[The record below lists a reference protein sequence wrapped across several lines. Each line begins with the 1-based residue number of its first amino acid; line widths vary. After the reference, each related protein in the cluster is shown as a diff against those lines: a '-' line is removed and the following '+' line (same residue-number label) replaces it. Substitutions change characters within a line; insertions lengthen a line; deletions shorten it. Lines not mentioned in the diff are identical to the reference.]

1 MSDENIKNDNNFSS
15 KIVKKMNIAKQYA
28 LQKMGK
34 VESTEES
41 PAFKE
46 MAQRYEVTKKNYE
59 EVSKISRQ
67 SARQELAQH
76 TTTQLLGE
84 CWMEVGTGQEN
95 TIGAALC
102 KFGEAEKT
110 LSEFGRTYVDDVNT
124 RFVNPV
130 IKILEEVQEIEHIK
144 KRLGSTRL
152 AYDATQSRLKNA
164 QGKEKEPAKL
174 QALEQDFNA
183 AKEKYETTVNEMVQK
198 MENLEKRRD
207 EELLQELC
215 SYMSAQKE
223 YHSKCLS
230 LLQEIEPFWL
240 SLQTQENT
248 EN

>member
-1 MSDENIKNDNNFSS
+1 MPYKKWVKLKVLKN
-15 KIVKKMNIAKQYA
+15 
-28 LQKMGK
+28 LQPLKRCFRDTK
-34 VESTEES
+34 S
-41 PAFKE
+41 
-46 MAQRYEVTKKNYE
+46 QKKNYE
-59 EVSKISRQ
+59 EISKISKQ
-67 SARQELAQH
+67 SVRQELAQH

-110 LSEFGRTYVDDVNT
+110 LSEFGKTYVDDVNA

-130 IKILEEVQEIEHIK
+130 IKIVDEDVQEIEHIK
-144 KRLGSTRL
+144 KKLGSSRL
-152 AYDATQSRLKNA
+152 AYDAAQSRLKNA
-164 QGKEKEPAKL
+164 QGKEKDPAKL
-174 QALEQDFNA
+174 QALEQDFNV
-183 AKEKYETTVNEMVQK
+183 AKEKYEMTVNEMVQK

-215 SYMSAQKE
+215 SFMSAQKE

-240 SLQTQENT
+240 SLQTQENN